1 MHKEKQYN
9 LENLKAM
16 SKGAMFTGSTVDGS
30 DILQTGMYL
39 HPNGTSLS
47 NMPWSD
53 EVWAKYEDEEQRKA
67 RKEADRLEKLHK
79 SIPQRDSWLEEYKLI
94 KAKKS
99 TLSRAQR
106 DYIVQFIESRNYE

>member
-1 MHKEKQYN
+1 
-9 LENLKAM
+9 M

-30 DILQTGMYL
+30 DMLQTGMYL
-39 HPNGTSLS
+39 HPNGTSWS

-53 EVWAKYEDEEQRKA
+53 EVWQYYEDAEQRKT
-67 RKEADRLEKLHK
+67 RKEFDRLEKLHR
-79 SIPQRDSWLEEYKLI
+79 SIPQRNSWLEEYELI

-106 DYIVQFIESRNYE
+106 DYIVQFIEQQKT